1 MGSFGLTSA
10 VLILSLRINCVKDV
24 QGEDPM
30 GDILVKGKVQIE
42 EILIH
47 LLSQY
52 ADFGLLTDH

>member
-24 QGEDPM
+24 QGGDLM
-30 GDILVKGKVQIE
+30 GDTLVKGKVQIE

-52 ADFGLLTDH
+52 ADFGLLMDH